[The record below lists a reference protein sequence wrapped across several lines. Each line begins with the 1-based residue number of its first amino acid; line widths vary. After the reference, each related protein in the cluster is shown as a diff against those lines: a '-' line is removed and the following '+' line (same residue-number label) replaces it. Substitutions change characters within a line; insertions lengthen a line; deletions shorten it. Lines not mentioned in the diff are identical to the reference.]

1 MSLNHIAYVA
11 TPAQIELTRTSLAR
25 LNAAP
30 LEDRAT
36 VGLGYRLKHPLIGDL
51 TLQVHLLPDLDAIT
65 PHLRQNPVD
74 LLIYDERGE
83 GGIEATDAVRKIR
96 DDVAAFAELWGPD
109 FLFPMSRV
117 VAILASGENQA
128 MRTFEL
134 GRGQVRNVCI
144 SPKNTSTV
152 LKWIHTILTQG
163 IIRDQKAGMALSG
176 GGIEGFLFQ
185 VGTIYAMERALTGRS
200 LRSLNVFSGVSS
212 GSIGAA
218 LLAGKVPTLE
228 VIKALHRQSKTLPP
242 MTSGTLFDLAGKD
255 IAKRVISESISWG
268 GIDPQKWINKTLRSI
283 PTGFFK
289 GEALKE
295 YFKVA
300 VESFGVQ
307 DAFGSLDCELYI
319 GATDQDSFEHV
330 VFGRQPWAN
339 VPISEALRASC
350 ALPPFFVPSIINGRW
365 FIDGQVTRTCNLEL
379 VVERGCRL
387 VFIIDP
393 LRPLATLIPGSVDK
407 QGGVYAMI
415 QAVKAL
421 VYTRFQATLTHL
433 TERYPDVDF
442 IVFQPDDE
450 CAELMAGSPMRYRI
464 RTQLIGMAYRHTLR
478 QLRERHHIY
487 SAKMSKYG
495 FELQSVE
502 KLNAVEVEDVSIFNS
517 LADGR
522 DPTDESDD

>member
-1 MSLNHIAYVA
+1 MALNHIAYVA
-11 TPAQIELTRTSLAR
+11 APAQIELTRASLAR
-25 LNAAP
+25 LSAT
-30 LEDRAT
+30 LIEDRPT
-36 VGLGYRLKHPLIGDL
+36 VGDGYRLKHPMMGDL
-51 TLQVHLLPDLDAIT
+51 TLHVHLLPDINAVT

-83 GGIEATDAVRKIR
+83 GGTEAVAALAKIR
-96 DDVAAFAELWGPD
+96 DDVASFAELWGPD

-117 VAILASGENQA
+117 VAILATGENQA
-128 MRTFEL
+128 MRSFEL
-134 GRGQVRNVCI
+134 GRVHVRDICI
-144 SPKNTSTV
+144 SPKNTSAI
-152 LKWIHTILTQG
+152 LKWIHEILTRG
-163 IIRDQKAGMALSG
+163 IIRDDRVGMALSG

-185 VGTIYAMERALTGRS
+185 LGTIFALERALTGRS
-200 LRSLNVFSGVSS
+200 LKSLNVFSGVSS

-218 LLAGKVPTLE
+218 LMAGKVPTLE
-228 VIKALHRQSKTLPP
+228 VIKALHRQSNVLPNL
-242 MTSGTLFDLAGKD
+242 TSGTLFDIASKN
-255 IAKRVISESISWG
+255 IAKRVLTESMSWG
-268 GIDPQKWINKTLRSI
+268 GIDPQKWISKTLRSI

-289 GEALKE
+289 GDALRE

-300 VESFGVQ
+300 VETFGTQDSFT
-307 DAFGSLDCELYI
+307 SLDTELYI

-330 VFGRQPWAN
+330 IFGRQPWAN

-421 VYTRFQATLTHL
+421 VYTRFQATLMHI
-433 TERYPDVDF
+433 TERFPDVDF

-450 CAELMAGSPMRYRI
+450 CAELMSGSPMRYRI
-464 RTQLIGMAYRHTLR
+464 RTQLISMAYRHTLR

-487 SAKMSKYG
+487 SAKMQKYG
-495 FELQSVE
+495 FTLQPIE
-502 KLNAVEVEDVSIFNS
+502 KLNAVEAEDIAMFDL
-517 LADGR
+517 LAAGR
-522 DPTDESDD
+522 DPSEESE